1 MKCPHCQ
8 GSIGFFS
15 KALNGFGKE
24 KKCPNCNKKLKM
36 KIKWKLLL
44 ILLPL
49 VFLFHFFILKPA
61 VIIAGFSGSGI
72 AGISGALT
80 VILSLR
86 LYPDESD

>member
-24 KKCPNCNKKLKM
+24 KKCPHCNKKIKM

-49 VFLFHFFILKPA
+49 GLVD
-61 VIIAGFSGSGI
+61 
-72 AGISGALT
+72 
-80 VILSLR
+80 LS
-86 LYPDESD
+86 